1 VSEEA
6 TIETT
11 EVAEE
16 QAEQTIPYGRFKE
29 VNERLKA
36 AEAAAQS
43 AAEELK
49 KREEAELSEKE
60 RAEKQA
66 AEAVARAEAAEARA
80 TTLERSSWVRDAA
93 SSFNDPADA
102 VAMLDLSEIDSA
114 DKAKAAVEELGKS
127 KPHLVKSEQPQKISS
142 PLAPAQTAQVPTG
155 ADGKPD
161 HKAGLGAELM
171 NNLIGRG

>member
-1 VSEEA
+1 MSEKAVKETEA
-6 TIETT
+6 PE
-11 EVAEE
+11 AE
-16 QAEQTIPYGRFKE
+16 ASEQTIPYGRFKE

-49 KREEAELSEKE
+49 KREEAELSERE

-80 TTLERSSWVRDAA
+80 TNLERSAWVRDAA
-93 SSFNDPADA
+93 SNFNDPADA
-102 VAMLDLSEIDSA
+102 VAMLELAEIDSA

-127 KPHLVKSEQPQKISS
+127 KPHLVKAEQPQKIGS
-142 PLAPAQTAQVPTG
+142 PLATARKSEIPTG

-171 NNLIGRG
+171 NGLLGRG

>member
-1 VSEEA
+1 VSEETTEA
-6 TIETT
+6 VEETT
-11 EVAEE
+11 EP
-16 QAEQTIPYGRFKE
+16 AEQTIPYSRFKE

-36 AEAAAQS
+36 AEAQAQS

-49 KREEAELSEKE
+49 KREEAELSEREK
-60 RAEKQA
+60 AEKQA

-80 TTLERSSWVRDAA
+80 ITLERSAWIRDAA

-114 DKAKAAVEELGKS
+114 DKAKAAVEDLGKS

-142 PLAPAQTAQVPTG
+142 PLAGSTPAEVPTG

-161 HKAGLGAELM
+161 HKAGLGTELM
-171 NNLIGRG
+171 NNLLGRG